1 MRKLVYRLNSISLR
15 TRLMSVFALLII
27 VPLIIQGFI
36 SLSILSGSVL
46 DRYQSEMDYRFSQME
61 DRVDELFEECYGV
74 LFDVAYEKE
83 IQKILKSEYEDENLI
98 QSRYI
103 VEELLLDSRMSY
115 SGIQYSILVYDLE
128 GNCYTNDYLN
138 LFSYKDLLLSKTIL
152 DTHINSN
159 IMLSEMMEEQ
169 NFRNIIMARP
179 IFNEEGRERI
189 GTVVVRID
197 SGHIMQ
203 IFEDVFRDSGANVSV
218 IDANGTVVASDI
230 HLSGSQ
236 LEMQGVLKLDPY
248 SSDAVEYNNKILFSS
263 EKDSR
268 GWTYVA
274 QIESGTMNH
283 ARQEMQ
289 MTTYLMVCMVL
300 ILSALVLIYI
310 SVDVVSPIKRL
321 TESLE
326 AVDGA
331 DTAELTFKPKYN
343 DEIGR
348 MARSYNN
355 MTYKLK
361 ASVEK
366 IKKIENQKQRA
377 EIKML
382 EAQISPHFLYNT
394 LSSVIWLVHKDK
406 KTEAIEMMESLARL
420 YQISLS
426 RGREIISLRQEFDHA
441 ESYLRIQEERYR
453 GNFDYELTLE
463 DEIADLSVV
472 KVVLQPLIENAIYHG
487 VRKMGRDG
495 KIIVRG
501 SLRGKDRVLL
511 QVMDNGN
518 MLGEEGCRKMNLA
531 LEENTESV
539 LGIGVSNV
547 MARLRLYYKD
557 NCSMHYTARDGF
569 TVVEIELQIGEMN
582 KDV

>member
-1 MRKLVYRLNSISLR
+1 MKKLVYRLNSISLR

-36 SLSILSGSVL
+36 SLSILSDSVL

-61 DRVDELFEECYGV
+61 DRVDELFEECRGV
-74 LFDVAYEKE
+74 LFDFAYKKE
-83 IQKILKSEYEDENLI
+83 IQKILKGEYEDDNLI
-98 QSRYI
+98 RSRYI
-103 VEELLLDSRMSY
+103 VEELLLDGRMSY
-115 SGIQYSILVYDLE
+115 SGIQFSIFVYDMK

-138 LFSYKDLLLSKTIL
+138 MITYQEVLTSKNIL

-159 IMLSEMMEEQ
+159 IMLSELMQ
-169 NFRNIIMARP
+169 QQDYRDIIMARP
-179 IFNEEGRERI
+179 IFNEVGRERI
-189 GTVVVRID
+189 GTVVIRID
-197 SGHIMQ
+197 SKHIKE
-203 IFEDVFRDSGANVSV
+203 IFKDVFRDSGASVSV
-218 IDANGTVVASDI
+218 IDNKGTVIASDTR
-230 HLSGSQ
+230 LSGSR
-236 LEMQGVLKLDPY
+236 LSENETFTLALD
-248 SSDAVEYNNKILFSS
+248 SGDAVEADDEILFVSGLDGR
-263 EKDSR
+263 E
-268 GWTYVA
+268 WTYIA
-274 QIESGTMNH
+274 QVDSSAIDH

-289 MTTYLMVCMVL
+289 TSTYLMIFIVL
-300 ILSALVLIYI
+300 VLSALVLLYI

-326 AVDGA
+326 AVDSA

-361 ASVEK
+361 ASVDE
-366 IKKIENQKQRA
+366 IKRIENQKQRA

-394 LSSVIWLVHKDK
+394 LSSIIWLVHKDK
-406 KTEAIEMMESLARL
+406 KEEAIGMMEALARL

-426 RGREIISLRQEFDHA
+426 RGREIISLQQEFNHA
-441 ESYLRIQEERYR
+441 ESYLKIQEERYR
-453 GNFDYELTLE
+453 GNFDYALTLE
-463 DEIADLSVV
+463 SGIEELPVV

-487 VRKMGRDG
+487 VRKMADGG
-495 KIIVRG
+495 KILVNG
-501 SLRGKDRVLL
+501 SRCGEDKVLL

-518 MLGEEGCRKMNLA
+518 MLGEEGCRRMNEA
-531 LEENTESV
+531 LEKNIEGV
-539 LGIGVSNV
+539 LGVGVSNV
-547 MARLRLYYKD
+547 MARLRLYYKEK
-557 NCSMHYTARDGF
+557 CSMRYLTRDGF
-569 TVVEIELQIGEMN
+569 TVVEIELQIREMN